1 MVNFKLPYIVYPIV
15 IGIAAGYLISVIAG
29 SAFMAPKPLPV
40 PRIKK
45 VEKDNL
51 DVNKTAEDIIAK
63 NIFLLDVMPVPAANN
78 AGAEI
83 GEDGKPIVTKDGAP
97 LNPPPPFKA
106 ALIGIIYDEVNHAG
120 IATINLDNSTLSIS
134 LGKTKEG
141 ITLVDLSFS
150 FATIEKDKKR
160 YSIVIDNGAVVQ
172 SIPKKQAS
180 NTGVKVQDS
189 GTNINITV
197 PRDELKNDLKDIN
210 KVLQSARVATFYEDG
225 NFVGYRVAMLKPE
238 SPLLKLGLKVG
249 DVITRI
255 NGSELTNP
263 AALFNMFS
271 QVDDISA
278 LNVDMLRNNEK
289 KSLFVEIRWKRNY
302 FYYNSFLQY
311 FLPAAVMLSKTI
323 MR

>member
-45 VEKDNL
+45 IEKDNL
-51 DVNKTAEDIIAK
+51 DVNKAAEDIIAK
-63 NIFLLDVMPVPAANN
+63 NIFLLDVTPAPVATADGNV
-78 AGAEI
+78 EVS
-83 GEDGKPIVTKDGAP
+83 EDGKPIVTKDGAP

-106 ALIGIIYDEVNHAG
+106 ALIGIIYDEVNHTG
-120 IATINLDNSTLSIS
+120 IATINLDNNTISIT

-150 FATIEKDKKR
+150 FATIEKDKKK

-172 SIPKKQAS
+172 SIPKKETAQVA
-180 NTGVKVQDS
+180 NTNVKIQDS
-189 GTNINITV
+189 GSNINITV

-289 KSLFVEIRWKRNY
+289 KSLFVEIR
-302 FYYNSFLQY
+302 
-311 FLPAAVMLSKTI
+311 
-323 MR
+323 

>member
-1 MVNFKLPYIVYPIV
+1 MVNFKLPYIVYPVI
-15 IGIAAGYLISVIAG
+15 IGIAAGYLISVITG

-51 DVNKTAEDIIAK
+51 DVNKAAADIIAK
-63 NIFLLDVMPVPAANN
+63 NIFLLDVTPAPIISN
-78 AGAEI
+78 AGVES
-83 GEDGKPIVTKDGAP
+83 GDDGTPIVPKDGAP

-106 ALIGIIYDEVNHAG
+106 ALIGIIYDEVNHTG
-120 IATINLDNSTLSIS
+120 IATINLDNSTVSIS

-141 ITLVDLSFS
+141 ITLVDLSFN

-172 SIPKKQAS
+172 SMPKKQAEQAA

-189 GTNINITV
+189 GTNVNITV
-197 PRDELKNDLKDIN
+197 PRDELKNDLKDVN
-210 KVLQSARVATFYEDG
+210 KVLQSARVATFYENG

-289 KSLFVEIRWKRNY
+289 KSLFVEIR
-302 FYYNSFLQY
+302 
-311 FLPAAVMLSKTI
+311 
-323 MR
+323 

>member
-1 MVNFKLPYIVYPIV
+1 MVNFKLPYIIYPIV
-15 IGIAAGYLISVIAG
+15 IGIAAGYLISIIAG
-29 SAFMAPKPLPV
+29 SAFMTPKPLPV
-40 PRIKK
+40 PRVKK
-45 VEKDNL
+45 VEKDKL
-51 DVNKTAEDIIAK
+51 DVNKAAEGIIAE
-63 NIFLLDVMPVPAANN
+63 NIFVLDVTPVST
-78 AGAEI
+78 GVEVSD
-83 GEDGKPIVTKDGAP
+83 DGQPVVTKDGAP
-97 LNPPPPFKA
+97 LNPPPFKA

-120 IATINLDNSTLSIS
+120 IATINLDNSTISLS

-141 ITLVDLSFS
+141 ITLVDLSYS

-172 SIPKKQAS
+172 SIPQRKTVQTA
-180 NTGVKVQDS
+180 NTGVKIQDS
-189 GTNINITV
+189 GSNINITV

-210 KVLQSARVATFYEDG
+210 KVLQSARVATFYEEG

-249 DVITRI
+249 DIITRI

-289 KSLFVEIRWKRNY
+289 KSLFVEIR
-302 FYYNSFLQY
+302 
-311 FLPAAVMLSKTI
+311 
-323 MR
+323 

>member
-1 MVNFKLPYIVYPIV
+1 MVNFKLPYIVYPVI
-15 IGIAAGYLISVIAG
+15 IGIAAGYLISVITG

-51 DVNKTAEDIIAK
+51 DVNKAAADIIAK
-63 NIFLLDVMPVPAANN
+63 NIFLLDVTPAPIISN
-78 AGAEI
+78 AGVES

-106 ALIGIIYDEVNHAG
+106 ALIGIIYDEVNHTG
-120 IATINLDNSTLSIS
+120 IATINLDNSTVSIS

-141 ITLVDLSFS
+141 ITLVDLSFN

-172 SIPKKQAS
+172 SMPKKQAEQAA

-189 GTNINITV
+189 GTNVNITV
-197 PRDELKNDLKDIN
+197 PRDELKNDLKDVN

-289 KSLFVEIRWKRNY
+289 KSLFVEIR
-302 FYYNSFLQY
+302 
-311 FLPAAVMLSKTI
+311 
-323 MR
+323 

>member
-1 MVNFKLPYIVYPIV
+1 M
-15 IGIAAGYLISVIAG
+15 
-29 SAFMAPKPLPV
+29 
-40 PRIKK
+40 
-45 VEKDNL
+45 
-51 DVNKTAEDIIAK
+51 
-63 NIFLLDVMPVPAANN
+63 
-78 AGAEI
+78 
-83 GEDGKPIVTKDGAP
+83 
-97 LNPPPPFKA
+97 
-106 ALIGIIYDEVNHAG
+106 IGIIYDEVNHAG

-289 KSLFVEIRWKRNY
+289 KSLFVEIR
-302 FYYNSFLQY
+302 
-311 FLPAAVMLSKTI
+311 
-323 MR
+323 

>member
-51 DVNKTAEDIIAK
+51 DVNKAAEDIIAK
-63 NIFLLDVMPVPAANN
+63 NIFLLDVTPAQVGNT
-78 AGAEI
+78 GAEI

-120 IATINLDNSTLSIS
+120 IATINLDNNTVSIS

-172 SIPKKQAS
+172 SIPKKQTAQAL
-180 NTGVKVQDS
+180 NTGVKIQDS
-189 GTNINITV
+189 GANINITV

-289 KSLFVEIRWKRNY
+289 KSLFVEIR
-302 FYYNSFLQY
+302 
-311 FLPAAVMLSKTI
+311 
-323 MR
+323 

>member
-1 MVNFKLPYIVYPIV
+1 MVNFKLPYLVYPIV
-15 IGIAAGYLISVIAG
+15 IGISAGYLISAIAE
-29 SAFMAPKPLPV
+29 SVFMSPKPLPV

-45 VEKDNL
+45 IEKGSF
-51 DVNKTAEDIIAK
+51 DVHKAAEDIIAK
-63 NIFLLDVMPVPAANN
+63 NIFILDTAPTAVANS
-78 AGAEI
+78 AGSSND
-83 GEDGKPIVTKDGAP
+83 GEPLITKDGAP

-106 ALIGIIYDEVNHAG
+106 VLIGIIYNEVNHTG
-120 IATINLDNSTLSIS
+120 IATITLDNNTIS
-134 LGKTKEG
+134 LALGKTKEG

-160 YSIVIDNGAVVQ
+160 YSLVIDNGGVVQ
-172 SIPKKQAS
+172 SMAQKQPS
-180 NTGVKVQDS
+180 QQTLSTNVKIHDS

-210 KVLQSARVATFYEDG
+210 KVLQSARVATFYEEG
-225 NFVGYRVAMLKPE
+225 NFMGYRVAMLKPE

-271 QVDDISA
+271 QIDDISA

-289 KSLFVEIRWKRNY
+289 KSLFVEIR
-302 FYYNSFLQY
+302 
-311 FLPAAVMLSKTI
+311 
-323 MR
+323 

>member
-15 IGIAAGYLISVIAG
+15 TGIAAGYLISAITG

-51 DVNKTAEDIIAK
+51 DVNRAAADIIAK
-63 NIFLLDVMPVPAANN
+63 NIFLLDVAPAPVNSN
-78 AGAEI
+78 ADTEAIEN
-83 GEDGKPIVTKDGAP
+83 GKLIVTKDGAP

-106 ALIGIIYDEVNHAG
+106 ALIGIIYDEVNHTG
-120 IATINLDNSTLSIS
+120 IAAINLDNNTLSIS

-172 SIPKKQAS
+172 SMPKKQAEQTA

-263 AALFNMFS
+263 GALFNMFS

-289 KSLFVEIRWKRNY
+289 KSLFVEVR
-302 FYYNSFLQY
+302 
-311 FLPAAVMLSKTI
+311 
-323 MR
+323 

>member
-51 DVNKTAEDIIAK
+51 DVNKAEEDIIAK
-63 NIFLLDVMPVPAANN
+63 NIFLLDVTPAQVANT
-78 AGAEI
+78 GAEI

-120 IATINLDNSTLSIS
+120 IATINLDNNTVSIS

-172 SIPKKQAS
+172 SIPKKQTAQAL
-180 NTGVKVQDS
+180 NTGVKIQDS
-189 GTNINITV
+189 GANINITV

-289 KSLFVEIRWKRNY
+289 KSLFVEIR
-302 FYYNSFLQY
+302 
-311 FLPAAVMLSKTI
+311 
-323 MR
+323 

>member
-1 MVNFKLPYIVYPIV
+1 MVNFKLPYIVYPVI
-15 IGIAAGYLISVIAG
+15 IGIASGYLTSVITE
-29 SAFMAPKPLPV
+29 SAFMTPKPLPV

-51 DVNKTAEDIIAK
+51 DVNKAAADIIAK
-63 NIFLLDVMPVPAANN
+63 NIFLLDVTPAPIISN
-78 AGAEI
+78 AGLES
-83 GEDGKPIVTKDGAP
+83 GDDGKPIVTKDGAP

-106 ALIGIIYDEVNHAG
+106 ALIGIIYDEVNHTG
-120 IATINLDNSTLSIS
+120 IATINLDNSTVSIS

-141 ITLVDLSFS
+141 ITLVDLSFN

-172 SIPKKQAS
+172 SMPKKQAEQAA

-189 GTNINITV
+189 GTNVNITV
-197 PRDELKNDLKDIN
+197 PRDELKNDLKDVN

-289 KSLFVEIRWKRNY
+289 KSLFVEIR
-302 FYYNSFLQY
+302 
-311 FLPAAVMLSKTI
+311 
-323 MR
+323 

>member
-1 MVNFKLPYIVYPIV
+1 MVNFKLPYIVYPVI
-15 IGIAAGYLISVIAG
+15 IGIAAGYLISVITG

-51 DVNKTAEDIIAK
+51 DVNKAAADIIAK
-63 NIFLLDVMPVPAANN
+63 NIFLLDVTPAPIISN
-78 AGAEI
+78 AGVES
-83 GEDGKPIVTKDGAP
+83 GDDGKPIVTKDGAP

-106 ALIGIIYDEVNHAG
+106 ALIGIIYDEVNHTG
-120 IATINLDNSTLSIS
+120 IATINLDNSTVSIS

-141 ITLVDLSFS
+141 ITLVDLSFN

-172 SIPKKQAS
+172 SMPKKQAEQAA

-189 GTNINITV
+189 GTNVNITV
-197 PRDELKNDLKDIN
+197 PRDELKNDLKDVN
-210 KVLQSARVATFYEDG
+210 KVLQSARVATFYENG

-289 KSLFVEIRWKRNY
+289 KSLFVEIR
-302 FYYNSFLQY
+302 
-311 FLPAAVMLSKTI
+311 
-323 MR
+323 

>member
-15 IGIAAGYLISVIAG
+15 TGIAAGYLISVITG

-51 DVNKTAEDIIAK
+51 DVNKAAADIIAK
-63 NIFLLDVMPVPAANN
+63 NIFLLDVAPAPVNSN
-78 AGAEI
+78 AGAEAI
-83 GEDGKPIVTKDGAP
+83 ENGKPIITKDGAP

-106 ALIGIIYDEVNHAG
+106 ALIGIIYDEVNHTG
-120 IATINLDNSTLSIS
+120 IATINLDNSTVSIS

-172 SIPKKQAS
+172 SMPKKQAEHAA

-263 AALFNMFS
+263 SALFNMFS

-289 KSLFVEIRWKRNY
+289 KSLFVEVR
-302 FYYNSFLQY
+302 
-311 FLPAAVMLSKTI
+311 
-323 MR
+323 

>member
-1 MVNFKLPYIVYPIV
+1 MVNFKLPYIVYPVI
-15 IGIAAGYLISVIAG
+15 IGIAAGYLISVITG

-51 DVNKTAEDIIAK
+51 DVNKAAADIIAK
-63 NIFLLDVMPVPAANN
+63 NIFLLDVTPAPIISN
-78 AGAEI
+78 AGVES
-83 GEDGKPIVTKDGAP
+83 GDDGKPIVTKDGVP

-106 ALIGIIYDEVNHAG
+106 ALIGIIYDEVNHTG
-120 IATINLDNSTLSIS
+120 IATINLDNSTVSIS

-141 ITLVDLSFS
+141 ITLVDLSFN

-172 SIPKKQAS
+172 SMPKKQAEQAA

-197 PRDELKNDLKDIN
+197 PRDELKNDLKDVN

-249 DVITRI
+249 DIITRI

-289 KSLFVEIRWKRNY
+289 KSLFVEIR
-302 FYYNSFLQY
+302 
-311 FLPAAVMLSKTI
+311 
-323 MR
+323 

>member
-51 DVNKTAEDIIAK
+51 DVNKAAEDIIAK
-63 NIFLLDVMPVPAANN
+63 NIFLLDVTPAPVATADGNV
-78 AGAEI
+78 EVS
-83 GEDGKPIVTKDGAP
+83 EDGKPIVTKDGAP

-106 ALIGIIYDEVNHAG
+106 ALIGIIYDEVNHTG
-120 IATINLDNSTLSIS
+120 IATINLDNNTISIT

-150 FATIEKDKKR
+150 FATIEKDKKK

-172 SIPKKQAS
+172 SIPKKETAQVA
-180 NTGVKVQDS
+180 NTNVKIQDS
-189 GTNINITV
+189 GSNINITV

-289 KSLFVEIRWKRNY
+289 KSLFVEIR
-302 FYYNSFLQY
+302 
-311 FLPAAVMLSKTI
+311 
-323 MR
+323 